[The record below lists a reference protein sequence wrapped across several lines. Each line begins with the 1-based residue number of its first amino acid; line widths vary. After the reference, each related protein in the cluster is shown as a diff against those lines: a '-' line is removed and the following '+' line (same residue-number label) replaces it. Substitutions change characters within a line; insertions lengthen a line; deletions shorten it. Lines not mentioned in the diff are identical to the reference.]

1 MGFLKFL
8 KKSKEDKLEM
18 PFEEDLDMPP
28 SPPVLSSK
36 ERLPPMPDL
45 EMKPFSM
52 PEEETPSSIDLE
64 PMETEIPEEIPKPPE
79 PRLPRFEE
87 KVKPAHLPRH
97 NQPPIHKERH
107 ISPLERMERYAVRE
121 ERKILRHEAAPLKP
135 IFVRI
140 EKFKEIKRSS
150 GIIRNDLRNADEVL
164 AKLQA
169 MKGDKDKE
177 FSKWQKTIEDI
188 QKKMIFIDKTLFK
201 GD

>member
-28 SPPVLSSK
+28 PPPMSSK
-36 ERLPPMPDL
+36 EQFLPMPDFEL
-45 EMKPFSM
+45 KPFSI
-52 PEEETPSSIDLE
+52 PQEKTPNPLDLE
-64 PMETEIPEEIPKPPE
+64 PMEPEIPEEISKPPE
-79 PRLPRFEE
+79 PRLPRLEE
-87 KVKPAHLPRH
+87 KVKIIHPSRS
-97 NQPPIHKERH
+97 QMSMHKERH
-107 ISPLERMERYAVRE
+107 ISHLERMEREAVRE
-121 ERKILRHEAAPLKP
+121 EKRVLRHEAAPLKP
-135 IFVRI
+135 IYMGV
-140 EKFKEIKRSS
+140 ENFKEIKRSS

-177 FSKWQKTIEDI
+177 FSKWQKTMEDI
-188 QKKMIFIDKTLFK
+188 QKKIIFIDKTLFK